1 MKLKPLGDR
10 LVVKAAPNEEK
21 TKGGLVL
28 PDTVKEKPVEGE
40 VVAVG
45 QGKVLEN
52 GTRQPMEVKVGDKV
66 IYSKYSGTEV
76 KVDDETRR
84 EVRNWRNRLLWQRF
98 CFSKKKLAALWSVVS
113 IK

>member
-10 LVVKAAPNEEK
+10 IVVKAAPHEEK

-28 PDTVKEKPVEGE
+28 PDTVKEKPIEGI

-45 QGKVLEN
+45 AGKIMDD
-52 GTRQPMEVKVGDKV
+52 GKRQPMDLKVDDRV

-76 KVDDETRR
+76 KLDGEEYLVLSERD
-84 EVRNWRNRLLWQRF
+84 V
-98 CFSKKKLAALWSVVS
+98 LAV
-113 IK
+113 IEK

>member
-10 LVVKAAPNEEK
+10 IVVKAAPHEEM

-28 PDTVKEKPVEGE
+28 PDTVKEKPIEGI

-45 QGKVLEN
+45 AGKIQDD
-52 GTRQPMEVKVGDKV
+52 GKRTPMDLKVDDHV

-76 KVDDETRR
+76 KVDGE
-84 EVRNWRNRLLWQRF
+84 ELLVLSERDV
-98 CFSKKKLAALWSVVS
+98 LAVVE
-113 IK
+113 K

>member
-10 LVVKAAPNEEK
+10 VVVEALEREEK

-28 PDTVKEKPVEGE
+28 PDTVKEKPIEGR

-45 QGKVLEN
+45 AGKLTDD
-52 GTRQPMEVKVGDKV
+52 GKRQPMDLKEGDRV

-76 KVDDETRR
+76 KLDDKEYLILSERD
-84 EVRNWRNRLLWQRF
+84 V
-98 CFSKKKLAALWSVVS
+98 LAVVE
-113 IK
+113 

>member
-10 LVVKAAPNEEK
+10 VVVEALEREEK

-28 PDTVKEKPVEGE
+28 PDTVKEKPIEGK

-45 QGKVLEN
+45 PGKLDEN
-52 GTRQPMEVKVGDKV
+52 GKRMPMDLKEGDRI

-76 KVDDETRR
+76 KLDDKEYLILSERD
-84 EVRNWRNRLLWQRF
+84 V
-98 CFSKKKLAALWSVVS
+98 LAVVE
-113 IK
+113 K

>member
-10 LVVKAAPNEEK
+10 VVVKAAAHEEK

-28 PDTVKEKPVEGE
+28 PDTVKEKPVEGI

-45 QGKVLEN
+45 EGKILES
-52 GTRQPMEVKVGDKV
+52 GKRQPMDVKADDKV

-76 KVDDETRR
+76 KLDGEEFLILSERDI
-84 EVRNWRNRLLWQRF
+84 
-98 CFSKKKLAALWSVVS
+98 LAV
-113 IK
+113 ITK

>member
-10 LVVKAAPNEEK
+10 IVVKAAPHEEK

-28 PDTVKEKPVEGE
+28 PETVKEKPVEGI

-45 QGKVLEN
+45 EGKVLEN
-52 GTRQPMEVKVGDKV
+52 GKRQPMDVSVDDRI

-76 KVDDETRR
+76 KLDGEDFLVISERD
-84 EVRNWRNRLLWQRF
+84 V
-98 CFSKKKLAALWSVVS
+98 LAVVT
-113 IK
+113 K

>member
-10 LVVKAAPNEEK
+10 IVVKAAPHEDM

-28 PDTVKEKPVEGE
+28 PETVKEKPVEGV

-45 QGKVLEN
+45 AGKILEN
-52 GTRQPMEVKVGDKV
+52 GTRQPMDVQVDDKV

-76 KVDDETRR
+76 KLDGEDFLVLSERD
-84 EVRNWRNRLLWQRF
+84 V
-98 CFSKKKLAALWSVVS
+98 LAVVT
-113 IK
+113 K

>member
-10 LVVKAAPNEEK
+10 IVVKAAPHEEM

-28 PDTVKEKPVEGE
+28 PDTVKEKPVEGI

-45 QGKVLEN
+45 PGKVLDN
-52 GTRQPMEVKVGDKV
+52 GARQAMDLSVDDRI

-76 KVDDETRR
+76 KLDGEEYLVLSERD
-84 EVRNWRNRLLWQRF
+84 V
-98 CFSKKKLAALWSVVS
+98 LAVVE
-113 IK
+113 K

>member
-10 LVVKAAPNEEK
+10 IVVKAAPHEEK

-28 PDTVKEKPVEGE
+28 PETVKEKPVEGI

-45 QGKVLEN
+45 EGKVLEN
-52 GTRQPMEVKVGDKV
+52 GSRQAMDVKVDDRI

-76 KVDDETRR
+76 KLDGDDFLILSERD
-84 EVRNWRNRLLWQRF
+84 V
-98 CFSKKKLAALWSVVS
+98 LAVVT
-113 IK
+113 K

>member
-10 LVVKAAPNEEK
+10 IVVKAAPHEDM

-28 PDTVKEKPVEGE
+28 PETVKEKPVEGI

-45 QGKVLEN
+45 AGKILEN
-52 GTRQPMEVKVGDKV
+52 GTRQPMDVQVDDKV

-76 KVDDETRR
+76 KVDDENYLIIGERD
-84 EVRNWRNRLLWQRF
+84 V
-98 CFSKKKLAALWSVVS
+98 LA
-113 IK
+113 IIEK

>member
-10 LVVKAAPNEEK
+10 IVVKAAPHEEK

-28 PDTVKEKPVEGE
+28 PETVKEKPVEGI

-45 QGKVLEN
+45 EGKVLEN
-52 GTRQPMEVKVGDKV
+52 GKRQPMDVSVDDRI

-76 KVDDETRR
+76 KLDGEDFLILSERDV
-84 EVRNWRNRLLWQRF
+84 
-98 CFSKKKLAALWSVVS
+98 LAVVT
-113 IK
+113 K

>member
-10 LVVKAAPNEEK
+10 IVVKAAPHDEM

-28 PDTVKEKPVEGE
+28 PDTVKEKPIEGI

-45 QGKVLEN
+45 AGKVLDN
-52 GTRQPMEVKVGDKV
+52 GNRQPMDLKVDDRI

-76 KVDDETRR
+76 KLDGEEYLVLSERD
-84 EVRNWRNRLLWQRF
+84 V
-98 CFSKKKLAALWSVVS
+98 LAVVE
-113 IK
+113 K